1 MAVGTV
7 KIFNLRRGFGFI
19 QPSDG
24 SNDVFVHISAV
35 QPAGLVSPL
44 EEQTVLPIAANR
56 RQKTSM
62 LSDRGGPF
70 TPVGSGG
77 PLPACISPDRR
88 ECSDGHISARQR

>member
-1 MAVGTV
+1 MVVGTV
-7 KIFNLRRGFGFI
+7 KVFNLRRGFGFI

-62 LSDRGGPF
+62 LSDRHPGWE
-70 TPVGSGG
+70 
-77 PLPACISPDRR
+77 RR
-88 ECSDGHISARQR
+88 PTARLYLA

>member
-24 SNDVFVHISAV
+24 SNDVFVHISAA

-44 EEQTVLPIAANR
+44 EEQTVLLIAAI
-56 RQKTSM
+56 
-62 LSDRGGPF
+62 GGRKPPCCLTG